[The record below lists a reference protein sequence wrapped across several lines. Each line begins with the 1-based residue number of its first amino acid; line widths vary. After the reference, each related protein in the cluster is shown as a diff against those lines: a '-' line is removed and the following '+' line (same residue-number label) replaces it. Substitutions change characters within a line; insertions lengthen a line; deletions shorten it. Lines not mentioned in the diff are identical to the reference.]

1 MQLKAGGA
9 IPEKGKKITLRVKN
23 IKDLSRDVIK
33 VCYLLYADFGKS
45 HVLNP
50 CSQSIVYIIYMC
62 VCVWSI

>member
-33 VCYLLYADFGKS
+33 VCYHLYADFWQIS
-45 HVLNP
+45 
-50 CSQSIVYIIYMC
+50 CSQPMQSVCSLYIYIY
-62 VCVWSI
+62 IYI